1 MAVVPPA
8 ADSLPAGLPAPWDK
22 ASAAPLGGGLTNRN
36 LCLQAADG
44 RRAFLRIGHPS
55 AVNLGIDRHQEWR
68 LYRQAAQAGL
78 APPCLFADPGRGILL
93 LEWCDEPSWAECS
106 PQQAEATAALAQ
118 LLVRLHRLPR
128 PKVHMAVRPHAER
141 YRHQLLRIPD
151 WLLTLER
158 PLLACHEPDECRYAC
173 HHDLNPANLLGPR
186 PWVVDWEYGAAG
198 HPGFELASI
207 LRTHGWSEERGDELE
222 ACYLAAGGSCSE
234 LRFRPFLPWVDYI
247 ALLWALVRQQ
257 QGEAMSHW
265 IDSYRQ
271 RLE

>member
-8 ADSLPAGLPAPWDK
+8 AEPQRLTLPAPWCD
-22 ASAAPLGGGLTNRN
+22 AAVDAVAGGLTNRN
-36 LCLQAADG
+36 LRLRAADG

-55 AVNLGIDRHQEWR
+55 PEHLGIDRHQEWR
-68 LYRQAAQAGL
+68 LYQQAAQAGL
-78 APPCLFADPGRGILL
+78 APPCLFADPGRGVLL
-93 LEWCDEPSWAECS
+93 LEWCDEPSWAERPPS
-106 PQQAEATAALAQ
+106 QAEAISALAH
-118 LLVRLHRLPR
+118 LLAGLHRLPV
-128 PKVHMAVRPHAER
+128 PEVSMAVRPHARR
-141 YRHQLLRIPD
+141 YRRQLFTVPD
-151 WLLTLER
+151 WLSALER
-158 PLLACHEPDECRYAC
+158 PLLASREPAGALRAC

-207 LRTHGWSEERGDELE
+207 LRTHGWCEERGDELE
-222 ACYLAAGGSCSE
+222 ACYLAGGGACSE
-234 LRFRPFLPWVDYI
+234 LTFRPFLPWVDYI

-257 QGEAMSHW
+257 EGEEMSSW